1 MKTIKNI
8 FTIKS
13 LVIILFY
20 QLTANSQVI
29 VKTQPVSL
37 NSTSKTEAIKNIVKL
52 LNDNYVFPD
61 KAAEMGKFIL
71 TKLNTNEY
79 KNINDSRAF
88 GDQLSKDLQSI
99 SHDKHLWVR
108 YNPEDASEIRK
119 NSAGSKDEEVSSE
132 EIEMMK
138 YENYGFKKVERLNGN
153 IGYVDF
159 RNFSPSKYSK
169 ETIES
174 VMGFLSNCDAIIIDL
189 RQNGGGDP
197 TGVQMISSYFFD
209 SNPVHLNDL
218 YFRPENRTD
227 EFWTLK
233 EINGNRMPDVDLY
246 ILTSNY
252 TFSAAE
258 EFTYNLKNLKRAT
271 IVGETTGG
279 GAHPGDVLAVN
290 ADFVIFVPNGNA
302 INPITKSNWEGTG
315 VIPDIAVSQD
325 KALQTAKLNALEKL
339 AQKTSD
345 EKIKSKLQWEAE
357 SVKAELNPWLADE
370 ATLKNFAGNYGERQ
384 ITFEDGDLYY
394 QRTGRPKMKMIP
406 LTEDQFMFK
415 EVDVF
420 RVKFVKDSMGNVVE
434 LQGIYDIGQVD
445 VSKKVN

>member
-13 LVIILFY
+13 LLIILFY

-37 NSTSKTEAIKNIVKL
+37 NSTSKTEAIENIVKL

-71 TKLNTNEY
+71 TKLNNNEY
-79 KNINDSRAF
+79 ENINDSRAF

-108 YNPEDASEIRK
+108 YNPEDASEIKK
-119 NSAGSKDEEVSSE
+119 NSAGSKHEEVSAE

-138 YENYGFKKVERLNGN
+138 HENYGFKKVERMNGN
-153 IGYVDF
+153 IGFIDF
-159 RNFSPSKYSK
+159 RGFSPSKYSK

-197 TGVQMISSYFFD
+197 TGVQLISSYFFD

-233 EINGNRMPDVDLY
+233 EIEGKRMPDVDLY

-290 ADFVIFVPNGNA
+290 ADFVMFVPNGNA

-315 VIPDIAVSQD
+315 VIPDIAVSHD
-325 KALQTAKLNALEKL
+325 KALQTAKLAALEKL

-345 EKIKSKLQWEAE
+345 EKIKSKLQWEAQ
-357 SVKAELNPWLADE
+357 SVKAELNPWQADE
-370 ATLKNFAGNYGERQ
+370 TTLKSFAGNYGERHV
-384 ITFEDGDLYY
+384 TFENGELYY
-394 QRTGRPKMKMIP
+394 QRTGRQKIKMIP
-406 LTEDQFMFK
+406 FTEDQFKFK
-415 EVDVF
+415 EVDYF
-420 RVKFVKDSMGNVVE
+420 RLKFERDVTGNIVE
-434 LQGIYDIGQVD
+434 IQGLFDNGQVD
-445 VSKKVN
+445 ISKKVN